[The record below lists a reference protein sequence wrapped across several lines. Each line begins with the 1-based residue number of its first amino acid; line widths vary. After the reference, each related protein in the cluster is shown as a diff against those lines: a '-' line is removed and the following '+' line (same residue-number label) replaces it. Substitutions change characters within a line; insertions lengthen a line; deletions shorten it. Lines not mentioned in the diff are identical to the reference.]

1 MEELKSK
8 LDHIFCEVDRHYYSG
23 VIEPLA
29 GKELLKMIQQA
40 IDYIPCCEIVKDKY
54 THTFEVDLN
63 SDKLKKQ
70 HCEQMKQIHS
80 APTRLFMYDHK
91 TEQYIEIKP

>member
-1 MEELKSK
+1 MDLEQKYKEETGFDVGKI
-8 LDHIFCEVDRHYYSG
+8 HEIGTTYYSDDY
-23 VIEPLA
+23 VKWLE
-29 GKELLKMIQQA
+29 KA